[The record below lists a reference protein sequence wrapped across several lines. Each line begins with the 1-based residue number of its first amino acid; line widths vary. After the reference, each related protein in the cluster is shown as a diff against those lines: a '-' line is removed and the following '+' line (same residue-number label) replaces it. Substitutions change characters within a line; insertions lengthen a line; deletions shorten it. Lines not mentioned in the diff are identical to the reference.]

1 MPSVQAAVWRWA
13 SVVVW
18 AGVIFGLSSISVL
31 GTDLGAVDI
40 VLSKGAHL
48 TEYAVLG
55 FLLLWATR
63 REGASLLLGIAYAAS
78 DEAHQHFVP
87 GRHGSAFDVVIDT
100 VGLAVGIYLG
110 QRAGL
115 SRIAD

>member
-18 AGVIFGLSSISVL
+18 AGVIFGLSSVSAL
-31 GTDLGAVDI
+31 GTDLGAIDI

-55 FLLLWATR
+55 FLLVWATR
-63 REGASLLLGIAYAAS
+63 REGAALLLGIAYAAS
-78 DEAHQHFVP
+78 DEVHQHFVP
-87 GRHGSAFDVVIDT
+87 GRHGSALDVVIDT

-110 QRAGL
+110 QRVGL

>member
-18 AGVIFGLSSISVL
+18 AGVIFGLSSVSAL
-31 GTDLGAVDI
+31 GTDLGAIDI

-55 FLLLWATR
+55 FLLVWATR
-63 REGASLLLGIAYAAS
+63 REGAALLLGIAYAAS
-78 DEAHQHFVP
+78 DEVHQHFVP
-87 GRHGSAFDVVIDT
+87 GRHGSALDVVIDT
-100 VGLAVGIYLG
+100 VGLAAGIYLG